1 VDPLKEAKAYRE
13 MEQAGYMTKSQIVAK
28 LGGDF
33 YDNLTELSREQQQAE
48 DLNVELDR
56 DIIEPTEEVIE

>member
-1 VDPLKEAKAYRE
+1 
-13 MEQAGYMTKSQIVAK
+13 MTKSQIVAK